1 MGVMSAKL
9 FSAMV
14 GGMTTDNLHDFDV
27 MKRVGN
33 EFRDVFSD
41 KDFKGKDSTYPYSE
55 KYFKDMKIA
64 AGDKLKEAWA
74 DTIDKLRGVNLG
86 GSSGSE
92 AVRQARLNAS
102 DVPGKAKES
111 EFKDKN

>member
-1 MGVMSAKL
+1 MKTQAK
-9 FSAMV
+9 ATMQ
-14 GGMTTDNLHDFDV
+14 
-27 MKRVGN
+27 
-33 EFRDVFSD
+33 
-41 KDFKGKDSTYPYSE
+41 
-55 KYFKDMKIA
+55 
-64 AGDKLKEAWA
+64 EAFA
-74 DTIDKLRGVNLG
+74 DAVDRMRGVNLG